1 MVAAGVIGGI
11 HSSVCYAA
19 NPRQKAATIGVHRTP
34 DAPVSG
40 EELGVCA
47 LRHDVDARLEAS
59 VAMAEAEA
67 EMGIHSSYYFR
78 SREIY
83 DAEKAI
89 RRIAALGHEIGYHYE
104 DLSLM
109 NGNAERAWEHFK
121 QELAWL
127 RQFYPVCTACMH
139 GAPRSRY
146 DGRDLW
152 KTYDYKQE
160 GILCEPYIDLDYSQ
174 LLYLTDTGRRW
185 DGYRMSVRDKIP
197 AYQEEWKKKGW
208 SFHATDD
215 IIRAAEEKRLPATML
230 ISTHPQRWAV
240 SGSQWVIEWLTQAV
254 KNEVKKQIVRIT
266 SDKKIEQ

>member
-1 MVAAGVIGGI
+1 MDFTLNTYKELLTTLRQTGYEFVTVEQL
-11 HSSVCYAA
+11 SSS
-19 NPRQKAATIGVHRTP
+19 PQQERSEGS
-34 DAPVSG
+34 SG
-40 EELGVCA
+40 LCA

-59 VAMAEAEA
+59 VAMAQTEAD
-67 EMGIHSSYYFR
+67 MGIRSSYYFR

-83 DAEKAI
+83 HAEKAI
-89 RRIAALGHEIGYHYE
+89 RMIAAMGHEIGYHYE

-109 NGNAERAWEHFK
+109 DGNAERAWEHFK

-127 RQFYPVCTACMH
+127 RQSYPVRTVCMH

-160 GILCEPYIDLDYSQ
+160 GILCEPYIDLDYSR

-208 SFHATDD
+208 AFHTTDD
-215 IIRAAEEKRLPATML
+215 IIRAAEERRLPATML
-230 ISTHPQRWAV
+230 ISTHPQRWV
-240 SGSQWVIEWLTQAV
+240 VGCCRWLTEWLTQAV
-254 KNEVKKQIVRIT
+254 KNEVKKRIVKYNI
-266 SDKKIEQ
+266 